1 MKAHIYSSIDAHSLL
16 HELEHTAE
24 RMPDNFSRA
33 EVPYHA
39 ASTKGGELHIA
50 GLVEGKNESAMI
62 AQHSEEILVASLDSD
77 SSLDALTSKRRLGA
91 FLGPLL
97 KKYNETEKT
106 NLAPDDQAIMIF
118 EDDFEKAKQSSS

>member
-50 GLVEGKNESAMI
+50 GLVEGKI
-62 AQHSEEILVASLDSD
+62 AQHSEKILVASLDSD

-118 EDDFEKAKQSSS
+118 EDDLEKAKQSSS